1 MMILLALLNSL
12 IFFLLGSIHIYWAVG
27 GQWGLNAALPQ
38 LSDTGKAVFNPGRVA
53 CIVVAL
59 GLWAFAA
66 LFLVINL
73 ETSAFLPV
81 HTIKWGT
88 ISVGIV
94 FLLRAIGDFKYVGF
108 TKTVKATY
116 FAQMDTRWFSPLCLY
131 LGLASLGIGYLA
143 N

>member
-1 MMILLALLNSL
+1 MIILLSLLNSL
-12 IFFLLGSIHIYWAVG
+12 IFFLLGSIHFYWAFG

-38 LSDTGKAVFNPGRVA
+38 LPSSGKAVFNPGRVA

-66 LFLVINL
+66 LFLVIDL
-73 ETSAFLPV
+73 EISSDLPTSTF
-81 HTIKWGT
+81 KWGA

-94 FLLRAIGDFKYVGF
+94 FVLRAIGDFKYVGF

-131 LGLASLGIGYLA
+131 LGMVSIAIGCLA